1 MSNSTKDR
9 EIFITRVIDA
19 PPDLVFSAFTKLE
32 HIENW
37 WIPKGTTHEWEGK
50 PGGVWRYS
58 QPGPGGVENT
68 FMIKYIEITRPTRFV
83 YDFGS
88 DVEGGPDS
96 VHTTVTFEEQE
107 GKTKVT
113 MHLLF
118 ATAAAFEEA
127 SKFGAEKGAALA
139 LRSLAKYLEN
149 LS

>member
-1 MSNSTKDR
+1 MSESIKDR
-9 EIFITRVIDA
+9 ELTISRLIDA
-19 PPDLVFSAFTKLE
+19 PRDLVFSAFTELD
-32 HIENW
+32 HIEKW
-37 WIPKGTTHEWEGK
+37 WIPGGTTHEWEGK
-50 PGGVWRYS
+50 PGGLWRYS
-58 QPGPGGVENT
+58 QSGPGGVENT
-68 FMIKYIEITRPTRFV
+68 FKIEYIEITRPTRFV
-83 YDFGS
+83 YDFAS
-88 DVEGGPDS
+88 DVEGGPDH